1 MSEQELQRYVEDLLA
16 GRRPRAF
23 HPDETEADMLRAATT
38 LRAARPGAATAGEEF
53 STTLRRRLAAEFGE
67 SRVAPTERKAAAPRR
82 RKVLLGAAAAA
93 AAAAGGA
100 AVDHA
105 LSAGP
110 PPPAAAPPSPSPQ
123 ALQPNEG
130 SWQAVAAADAV
141 PEGGAAAFDT
151 GTVRG
156 FVFRRKG
163 IVYGLS
169 GVCTHQGCVLWLDAP
184 AERLR
189 CPCHLTSF
197 DAQGQ
202 AVSHQLPQA
211 PAPLPRLQVR
221 ENDDSIEVFVPTRT

>member
-1 MSEQELQRYVEDLLA
+1 MSEQEVRRYVEDLLS
-16 GRRPRAF
+16 GRRPRAV
-23 HPDETEADMLRAATT
+23 HPDDTDAEMLRAAIT
-38 LRAARPGAATAGEEF
+38 LRAARPGAATPGEEF
-53 STTLRRRLAAEFGE
+53 TTTLRRRLAVEFGA
-67 SRVAPTERKAAAPRR
+67 SRAAPTDRTTAAPRR
-82 RKVLLGAAAAA
+82 RNVLLSAAAAA

-105 LSAGP
+105 LTAARRAP
-110 PPPAAAPPSPSPQ
+110 APLPPAPAPQ

-163 IVYGLS
+163 MVYGLS

-184 AERLR
+184 ADRLR

-221 ENDDSIEVFVPTRT
+221 ENDNAIEVFVPARA